1 MFSSRLLS
9 FNKFYPMRM
18 GILRSFSS
26 SIESQEVKVPT
37 PMTMFKIEYLK
48 LKDNKSL
55 AYEKIASSR
64 TSSKTVLY
72 IPGFKSGKDG
82 NKASFL
88 RQFCLENDLTFIR

>member
-1 MFSSRLLS
+1 MLSSRLLS

-18 GILRSFSS
+18 RILRSFSS
-26 SIESQEVKVPT
+26 SIESQEGKAPT
-37 PMTMFKIEYLK
+37 PLIKIEYLK

-88 RQFCLENDLTFIR
+88 RQFCLENDLTFLR

>member
-1 MFSSRLLS
+1 MLSSRLLS
-9 FNKFYPMRM
+9 FNKFYPMRKR
-18 GILRSFSS
+18 ILRSFSA
-26 SIESQEVKVPT
+26 SIESQEGKAPT
-37 PMTMFKIEYLK
+37 PTIKIEYLK

-64 TSSKTVLY
+64 NSNRTVLY

-88 RQFCLENDLTFIR
+88 RQFCLENDFTFLR